1 MTLPVSTV
9 SSPGCARPNPSGGYR
24 YGFEPG
30 PPPRRRGS
38 PVTAVSGV
46 LGPLG
51 SGMSPGRTVPHR
63 DAPCPPGRT
72 VPTGTHR
79 AHRDAPCPPGRTM
92 PTGTHG
98 DAPCPPGGTG
108 THRAHR
114 EARDAPCPPGR
125 TMSQPARH
133 RALRG
138 STRVI
143 GVSGVSPGSQHL
155 AGPARPR
162 RPVLNPHLGPYLILT
177 SEGGDQIGCR
187 PAAVEQGANVPT
199 GAPQRLEGR
208 DALQGLTARDV
219 ENDRIPRGGGD

>member
-1 MTLPVSTV
+1 VTLPVSTV

-51 SGMSPGRTVPHR
+51 SEMSPGRI
-63 DAPCPPGRT
+63 

-79 AHRDAPCPPGRTM
+79 AHRDAPCPPGRTV
-92 PTGTHG
+92 PTGTHQAPPG
-98 DAPCPPGGTG
+98 RTRPHRDAPGPTG
-108 THRAHR
+108 THRAPTGTP
-114 EARDAPCPPGR
+114 PCPSR
-125 TMSQPARH
+125 QHARH
-133 RALRG
+133 RGFGGLSRE
-138 STRVI
+138 
-143 GVSGVSPGSQHL
+143 
-155 AGPARPR
+155 PARR
-162 RPVLNPHLGPYLILT
+162 RAGSVLVGPYLILT